1 MSYYQG
7 VSFPTHILYADDILI
22 FCVASKENIR
32 CLLQIFHY
40 YSQASGQVISP
51 LKSKFYTG
59 AITNNR
65 TTVISNMLGFT
76 EGVITFTYLG
86 VGRPY
91 F

>member
-1 MSYYQG
+1 MSYYRG
-7 VSFPTHILYADDILI
+7 VSFPTHILQADDILI
-22 FCVASKENIR
+22 FCVVAKENIR

-51 LKSKFYTG
+51 FKSKFYTG
-59 AITNNR
+59 AITNSR
-65 TTVISNMLGFT
+65 TTMISNMLGST

-86 VGRPY
+86 VGMLY